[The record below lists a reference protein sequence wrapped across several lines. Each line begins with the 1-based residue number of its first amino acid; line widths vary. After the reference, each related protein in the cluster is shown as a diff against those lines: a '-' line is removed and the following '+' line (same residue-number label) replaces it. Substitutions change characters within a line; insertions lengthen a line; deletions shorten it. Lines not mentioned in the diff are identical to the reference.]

1 MSEWMSK
8 QKHKRYSVRPSSSS
22 DRPRSWCGGG
32 HAKIIGADLLP
43 HNNQYGVYIYTTLV
57 HRNMTSILSSWYHFH
72 LVKYEVDL
80 KIYAP
85 SIASGVYLLFCA
97 SAFVMRRI
105 QNACIYPL
113 LSHILAI
120 LCIVYLYPSYP
131 CLLSATSWC
140 LLMCAKRMSSSYAK
154 KRRKEKIQENGKSK
168 VEKMS
173 AKRRMSKMRVYAK
186 TFHHRTKS
194 AVAVNVFSLLG
205 WPGILHH
212 RSSAET
218 HTHTRI
224 SSRYCFVKRRE
235 KRNKAVPRRKKDNK
249 QTKEKKIERHMRMLC
264 ALHRDFPSLSNYF
277 AIISKLWQVMSQ
289 SMHDFCVNLPN
300 SPRLSLSLGR
310 SCSGVITR
318 FARSNKIS
326 YSQL

>member
-140 LLMCAKRMSSSYAK
+140 LLMCAKRMSSSYEK
-154 KRRKEKIQENGKSK
+154 KRRKKKN
-168 VEKMS
+168 
-173 AKRRMSKMRVYAK
+173 
-186 TFHHRTKS
+186 
-194 AVAVNVFSLLG
+194 
-205 WPGILHH
+205 
-212 RSSAET
+212 
-218 HTHTRI
+218 TR
-224 SSRYCFVKRRE
+224 K
-235 KRNKAVPRRKKDNK
+235 
-249 QTKEKKIERHMRMLC
+249 
-264 ALHRDFPSLSNYF
+264 
-277 AIISKLWQVMSQ
+277 W
-289 SMHDFCVNLPN
+289 
-300 SPRLSLSLGR
+300 
-310 SCSGVITR
+310 
-318 FARSNKIS
+318 
-326 YSQL
+326 